1 MTSLRGSQWKSTL
14 LLAVATLMGLSF
26 ACEPDNKRKVPVA
39 IGGASAATTNSGGTS
54 ASTSSKT
61 IDSNGGATTSEDG
74 GASSEGGA
82 SGAEGGAASE
92 SSSMPRGGSSSSSAA
107 SSNAAGSGAV
117 AGGPFTLPDIACES
131 DITCKSKGLLC
142 DMSLKKCVQCR
153 EGKSDCDAGVACV
166 DGMCGGTIPT
176 GCKKSTDC
184 ADSADG
190 KICDAMRGKC
200 VGCLVTADCPT
211 ATPNECI
218 ANQCVAIAVCEK
230 SSDCSGSLV
239 CHETATPARCVE
251 CVSDADC
258 DAISKGNTCASNKC
272 YSKCGEGLSCSNGL
286 KCNTS
291 LSPNV
296 CSECATNSDCSADK
310 YCDKGACLADS
321 CKAGSEQAC
330 VNNGIAVCKADGD
343 GFGAPT
349 PCKGEQI
356 CSVGGG
362 RASCVEGVVD
372 PVEEAV
378 CDPAPGTA
386 TPCTLIPKYTGTQV
400 VDAKGD
406 DFCSVPA
413 FELNFSNGIVTHLK
427 SGYNATDFKQRAI
440 AQVAWSEKG
449 VHAFIKVLGEGKR
462 ATNVNARSTEKP
474 WDGDS
479 IELMISSSN
488 KLTGLTSADVDA
500 LHFILTYGI
509 GVTVKSDGANGTH
522 TAIADSA
529 KFKGGKL
536 ANGEDYAV
544 ELMFPWPGTV
554 PVSGAEV
561 RLDMAMNVDD
571 GKDTQYPGR
580 EAQVTMIKADLAGQ
594 STSCRAEAAP
604 FCDDRLW
611 CPTKME

>member
-39 IGGASAATTNSGGTS
+39 IGGASAAPTGSGGTS
-54 ASTSSKT
+54 ASTSSKAT
-61 IDSNGGATTSEDG
+61 DSNGGATTSEEG

-82 SGAEGGAASE
+82 SGAEGGSTSE
-92 SSSMPRGGSSSSSAA
+92 GSSTPRGGSNGSSAPSSSAVG
-107 SSNAAGSGAV
+107 AGA
-117 AGGPFTLPDIACES
+117 AGGPTTLPDITCES
-131 DITCKSKGLLC
+131 DITCKPKGLLC
-142 DMSLKKCVQCR
+142 DLGIKKCVQCR
-153 EGKSDCDAGVACV
+153 EGKSDCDSGVACV
-166 DGMCGGTIPT
+166 NGMCGGALPT
-176 GCKKSTDC
+176 GCKKAADC

-190 KICDAMRGKC
+190 KVCDVMRGKC
-200 VGCLVTADCPT
+200 VGCMATADCPT
-211 ATPNECI
+211 TTPSECV
-218 ANQCVAIAVCEK
+218 ANQCVAIPVCETTAN
-230 SSDCSGSLV
+230 CEGSLV
-239 CHETATPARCVE
+239 CNETASPARCVE

-258 DAISKGNTCASNKC
+258 NAISKGNTCANNKC
-272 YSKCGEGLSCSNGL
+272 YTKCGDGASCSNGL

-291 LSPNV
+291 LNPNV
-296 CSECATNSDCSADK
+296 CTECATNSDCSADK
-310 YCDKGACLADS
+310 YCDKGACAADI

-330 VNNGIAVCKADGD
+330 VGNGVAVCKADGD

-349 PCKGEQI
+349 ACKGEQV

-362 RASCVEGVVD
+362 RAMCAEAVVE
-372 PVEEAV
+372 PVQEAV
-378 CDPAPGTA
+378 CDPAPGIA

-413 FELNFSNGIVTHLK
+413 FELNFTNGIVTNLK

-440 AQVAWSEKG
+440 AQVAWSEQG
-449 VHAFIKVLGEGKR
+449 VHAFIKVLGEGKKV
-462 ATNVNARSTEKP
+462 TNVNARSAEKP

-522 TAIADSA
+522 TAISDAA

-554 PVSGAEV
+554 PASGAEV

-571 GKDTQYPGR
+571 GKDAQYPGR

-594 STSCRAEAAP
+594 NTSCQGEPAP